1 MIKIRLYFLFI
12 LLSNILLGFENTKG
26 KRTEFTQSF
35 EIGTGLGYFMPR
47 TVFTNSQSFTIS
59 SLWKMTP
66 TYGIRLNI
74 LNTALHHNSV
84 DSSRNLINISP
95 GVELTLKVKENAKGY
110 TLIDIGFIEDEKD
123 ALFIFGAGIKYRIKD
138 CYTIYFEL
146 RDFHKSLGV
155 PFVTFPRSQ
164 AGIQGKGGSKY
175 LDFQIRLHYQIN

>member
-1 MIKIRLYFLFI
+1 M
-12 LLSNILLGFENTKG
+12 LGFENTIG
-26 KRTEFTQSF
+26 KRTELTQSF

-47 TVFTNSQSFTIS
+47 NEFTNSQSFTIS

-123 ALFIFGAGIKYRIKD
+123 ALFIFGAGI
-138 CYTIYFEL
+138 
-146 RDFHKSLGV
+146 
-155 PFVTFPRSQ
+155 
-164 AGIQGKGGSKY
+164 
-175 LDFQIRLHYQIN
+175 